1 MSLIYRPAFDTYIHS
16 CYNFGNIMSFENIH
30 ERDPG
35 AEHED
40 ADRNDDDTVQ
50 QPSSPRRRRRPPI
63 LDEDGFPDPE
73 LRGCDYVRP
82 ARGFDGRPVD
92 LG

>member
-1 MSLIYRPAFDTYIHS
+1 
-16 CYNFGNIMSFENIH
+16 MSFENIH
-30 ERDPG
+30 ERDPSKG
-35 AEHED
+35 PRE
-40 ADRNDDDTVQ
+40 ADSNDSDGTMQ
-50 QPSSPRRRRRPPI
+50 EPLNPRKRRRPPI
-63 LDEDGFPDPE
+63 LDDDGFPDPE